1 MNKEND
7 EIKYERDTDEIDE
20 NEEAEK
26 IVHLNKRVFKE
37 EISKVDMGFWR
48 NTDMKTSRRIIF
60 CLGRPVKEEAK
71 IETRLEIWREIVK
84 KYIEEKCKEG

>member
-1 MNKEND
+1 MLLTGNKTKINKDKD
-7 EIKYERDTDEIDE
+7 EIKYERDTDKIEE

-37 EISKVDMGFWR
+37 EMAKVDMGFRR

-60 CLGRPVKEEAK
+60 PPGRSFKEK
-71 IETRLEIWREIVK
+71 VVLEVRMK
-84 KYIEEKCKEG
+84 

>member
-26 IVHLNKRVFKE
+26 IVYLNKRVFKE
-37 EISKVDMGFWR
+37 EIAKVDMGFRR

-60 CLGRPVKEEAK
+60 PPGRPVKEEAK
-71 IETRLEIWREIVK
+71 IETRLEIWREIMK
-84 KYIEEKCKEG
+84 KYIEEKCKE